1 MGQRCALLWPTMLSH
16 RSLSAIR
23 RCCPNGVSSINMA
36 DTTNVTY
43 DGGIDVPHCSLSSAK
58 IGINS
63 ETSKLFA
70 IIFHLFTYE
79 RDVGSNS
86 HVSFV
91 LSSYK
96 NYVLFFYWSFFLML
110 GSFQPL
116 NLILNL
122 VDAVTPCLMLGV

>member
-36 DTTNVTY
+36 DTTNATY

-79 RDVGSNS
+79 RDAGSNS
-86 HVSFV
+86 CVSFV
-91 LSSYK
+91 LSYYN
-96 NYVLFFYWSFFLML
+96 NYVRKML
-110 GSFQPL
+110 
-116 NLILNL
+116 
-122 VDAVTPCLMLGV
+122 

>member
-36 DTTNVTY
+36 DTTNATY
-43 DGGIDVPHCSLSSAK
+43 DGGIDEPLGIFSIAK

-70 IIFHLFTYE
+70 INFYFYSKTKRRRLEIPRLFRIE
-79 RDVGSNS
+79 
-86 HVSFV
+86 
-91 LSSYK
+91 L
-96 NYVLFFYWSFFLML
+96 L
-110 GSFQPL
+110 Q
-116 NLILNL
+116 
-122 VDAVTPCLMLGV
+122 